1 MEQQQKEADEEPSQK
16 RPRTSLEIPVSSIP
30 TFDSLEN
37 MSVQTFLEAFQK
49 YQVVLLKGAS
59 KYLVN
64 DESGVGNNT
73 PRGKQRENTFITWK
87 DIGSVFE
94 TLNKDDKESWCIE
107 NQGETKEPKKVS
119 LTAKEF
125 LAPRLL
131 VEESAAYCSFLV
143 QKDKTVYQK
152 TLERLPVQ
160 TLGSALG
167 DNTWTYEPCLWIFFG
182 RNYSDYSTKID
193 NKEPLEGRG
202 LHTDSVSHDGTWHY
216 QMSGTKEWFLSPSS
230 DLLNKH
236 WKSELSEEERSQWK
250 ESTKV
255 RVPCEEGDVIIVN
268 TRLWFHRT
276 VIPAQKHPS
285 VSYARDFRLGN
296 GSDNCG
302 TGNTSGTEVGD
313 NKATTM
319 TNLDGLYA
327 RNEIEAGTV
336 IFTEADMPD
345 CELHRSSDNPNCE
358 IVELEDGTGAVV
370 SCRAIASGEFFC
382 VPESSDEEEGADE
395 YEEEEGDFEEDDV
408 ECT

>member
-1 MEQQQKEADEEPSQK
+1 MEQQQKEADEEPTQK
-16 RPRTSLEIPVSSIP
+16 RPRTSLEIPVPGIP

-37 MSVQTFLEAFQK
+37 VSVQSFLETYQK
-49 YQVVLLKGAS
+49 YQAVIFKGAY
-59 KYLVN
+59 KYLVP
-64 DESGVGNNT
+64 DESDAGNT
-73 PRGKQRENTFITWK
+73 KTQEKQQENASITWK

-94 TLNKDDKESWCIE
+94 ALNKDDKDSWCIE
-107 NQGETKEPKKVS
+107 NRGEMEQQEKVS

-131 VEESAAYCSFLV
+131 IEESAAYCSFLV

-152 TLERLPVQ
+152 TLERLPLQ
-160 TLGSALG
+160 KLGSALG
-167 DNTWTYEPCLWIFFG
+167 DNEWTYEPCLWVFFG
-182 RNYSDYSTKID
+182 RNYSDNSKSND
-193 NKEPLEGRG
+193 KAPLEGRG

-236 WKSELSEEERSQWK
+236 WKSELSNEERSQWK

-276 VIPAQKHPS
+276 VIPAQEDPS
-285 VSYARDFRLGN
+285 VSYARDFRLGG

-302 TGNTSGTEVGD
+302 TGSTSDKEVGSD
-313 NKATTM
+313 KATIM

-327 RNEIEAGTV
+327 RNDIEAGTV

-345 CELHRSSDNPNCE
+345 CELHRSNDNPNCE
-358 IVELEDGTGAVV
+358 IAELEDGTGAVV

-395 YEEEEGDFEEDDV
+395 YEEEEGEFEEED
-408 ECT
+408 E